1 MVNPPGL
8 IVFCAPLKAGSQGR
22 GGGGAWAVA
31 EGKKIETN
39 FLHESHQ
46 WTKRGEFV
54 KKFYKSMLH
63 FPVFAEGR
71 NNYIRSGFLRVYNSF
86 IHCAKYL
93 LIFRGFGGI
102 SPLGEYGGICFS
114 F

>member
-46 WTKRGEFV
+46 WTKGSNFCQ
-54 KKFYKSMLH
+54 KG
-63 FPVFAEGR
+63 FPKACF
-71 NNYIRSGFLRVYNSF
+71 IFQFLRKEK
-86 IHCAKYL
+86 I
-93 LIFRGFGGI
+93 II
-102 SPLGEYGGICFS
+102 LGLAF
-114 F
+114 